1 MAPRRSAGARS
12 TAAPGDIVTQP
23 RWLRVLEVV
32 FWVAMGSAWW
42 LFPYSLSLFTQ
53 VLIVGLFAV
62 SLDMVL
68 GYAGILT
75 VGHAAFFGS
84 GAYVAGLLAVH
95 GWGEPLSGM
104 LAAGAVSAVLGYLL
118 SFLVVRGADLTRLMI
133 TIAVCL
139 LLGEA
144 ALQFTEVTG
153 GSDGL
158 IGIRI
163 WPVLGMFSFDLFGR
177 TAFVYTL
184 VTVMVIFVLVRGMLH
199 SPFGLSLRGI
209 NQNSARM
216 LAIGAPVAARLRLV
230 YALSAAVAGLAGALL
245 AQTNQFVGVDTLS
258 FERSAE
264 VLIVL
269 VLGGAGRL
277 YGGLVGALVYIVARD
292 WFSGISP
299 EYWMLGIGLLLIGIA
314 LAGRDGVLGLCD
326 RLLGSVRR
334 SDKEPL

>member
-1 MAPRRSAGARS
+1 MRSVFS
-12 TAAPGDIVTQP
+12 
-23 RWLRVLEVV
+23 LRLAEVI
-32 FWVAMGSAWW
+32 FWAAMGSVWW
-42 LFPYSLSLFTQ
+42 LFPYSLPLFTQ

-95 GWGEPLSGM
+95 GWGEPLTGLLS
-104 LAAGAVSAVLGYLL
+104 AGVACAVLGYVL

-144 ALQFTEVTG
+144 ALQFTSVTG

-158 IGIRI
+158 MGIGI

-177 TAFVYTL
+177 TAFVYAFVIVLL
-184 VTVMVIFVLVRGMLH
+184 VFLLIKHMLH
-199 SPFGLSLRGI
+199 SPFGLSLQGI
-209 NQNSARM
+209 HQNPERM
-216 LAIGAPVAARLRLV
+216 AAIGTPVASRLRWV
-230 YALSAAVAGLAGALL
+230 YAMSAAVAGVAGGLL
-245 AQTNQFVGVDTLS
+245 AQTSQFVGVDTLS

-264 VLIVL
+264 ILIVL
-269 VLGGAGRL
+269 VLGGAGQL

-292 WFSGISP
+292 RLSGISP
-299 EYWMLGIGLLLIGIA
+299 EYWMLGVGLLLIIIA
-314 LAGRDGVLGLCD
+314 LAGRGGVLGLLRRHVD
-326 RLLGSVRR
+326 GRVGSGH
-334 SDKEPL
+334 L